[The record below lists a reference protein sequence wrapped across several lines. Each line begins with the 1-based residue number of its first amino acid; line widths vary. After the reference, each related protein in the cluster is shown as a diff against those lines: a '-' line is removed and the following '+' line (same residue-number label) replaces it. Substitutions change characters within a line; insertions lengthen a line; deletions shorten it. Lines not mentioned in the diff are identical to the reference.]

1 MSEAALI
8 GEPDGL
14 QKEFVSETN
23 VDTAPDPFLLQASEL
38 QKGQIKRALVL
49 AVGNNTNQG
58 RAGLTMNI
66 TNE

>member
-1 MSEAALI
+1 MLEASECSVSEAALT

-38 QKGQIKRALVL
+38 QKG
-49 AVGNNTNQG
+49 
-58 RAGLTMNI
+58 
-66 TNE
+66 